1 MINNGV
7 FVSNIVIFCDTPFL
21 QKKPTYLKSVVFFDQ
36 PHRYLFFDHSSYIF
50 FIFHIV
56 FPNFFSTNIMLIWF
70 IVDNSLAI
78 GNPYA
83 VTVDKY
89 SGTNVFL

>member
-1 MINNGV
+1 M
-7 FVSNIVIFCDTPFL
+7 PFL
-21 QKKPTYLKSVVFFDQ
+21 QKKPTYLKSVLFFDQ
-36 PHRYLFFDHSSYIF
+36 SHGYLLLEHFTQIFYIF
-50 FIFHIV
+50 GVV
-56 FPNFFSTNIMLIWF
+56 FPNLFATYIMFIGF

>member
-1 MINNGV
+1 M
-7 FVSNIVIFCDTPFL
+7 PFL
-21 QKKPTYLKSVVFFDQ
+21 QKKPRYLKSVVFFDQ
-36 PHRYLFFDHSSYIF
+36 PHRYLFFDHCIYIF
-50 FIFHIV
+50 FVFQIV
-56 FPNFFSTNIMLIWF
+56 FPNLFATYIMFIGF

-78 GNPYA
+78 SNPYA